1 MKKISAAILLL
12 LVAVVFFA
20 LGVRVA
26 GRREAAPSGDA
37 VRKVLYYVDPMNPA
51 LTSDKPGIAPCG
63 MPLEPVYA
71 DDEGAPGAG
80 APKPG
85 SLPPGT
91 VRVGLEKQQLIGV
104 RIGTVETK
112 PLAYTLRLTG
122 RVAPDETRIYRV
134 TSVTEGWIRELS
146 PATTGSFVRKD
157 QVLGAYYSQEVQG
170 PQQAYLYA
178 LDALDRF
185 IASGTAT
192 PEQIALNQNNVRTNK
207 QALRNLGM
215 GDPQIEE
222 IAQTRKAS
230 PNVQIR
236 APADG
241 IILERNVTLG
251 RQFDRTLDLFVI
263 ADLSRVWVLADAFE
277 GDARYLTPGSTAT
290 VVHSVFER
298 TFPARVSDVPPAF
311 DAASRTLKVRLIVN
325 NPGSVLRPDM
335 FVDVEL
341 PVRAPDSL
349 VVPVEAVVDSGSVK
363 RVFVDMGGGFFE
375 PRTVETGGR
384 LGDQVRIVSG
394 LMPGERIVVSGNFL
408 IDSESRMKTA
418 VGSMTSPRS
427 KDPVCGMEVDETA
440 ARSEGRTTEFDG
452 RTYFFCAPRCKES
465 FEKDPSSFLKGQ
477 GGRAAPGES
486 APPAARGH
494 ADD

>member
-1 MKKISAAILLL
+1 MKKVATALVLL

-20 LGVRVA
+20 LGVRFGGKQEA
-26 GRREAAPSGDA
+26 GPSGSGG
-37 VRKVLYYVDPMNPA
+37 RKVLYYVDPMNPA

-71 DDEGAPGAG
+71 DEEAGPGSG
-80 APKPG
+80 LPKPG
-85 SLPPGT
+85 ALPPGT
-91 VRVGLEKQQLIGV
+91 VRVGPEKQQLIGV
-104 RIGTVETK
+104 RVGTVEKKSVT
-112 PLAYTLRLTG
+112 YTLRLTG

-134 TSVTEGWIRELS
+134 TSVTEGWIRELT

-192 PEQIALNQNNVRTNK
+192 PEQIALNQNNVRNAK
-207 QALRNLGM
+207 QSLRNLGM
-215 GDPQIEE
+215 GDVQIEE

-230 PNVQIR
+230 PNILIR

-277 GDARYLTPGSTAT
+277 GDSRYLTPDSTAT
-290 VVHSVFER
+290 VIHAVFGK
-298 TFPARVSDVPPAF
+298 TFPARVSEVPPVF
-311 DAASRTLKVRLIVN
+311 DPASRTLKVRLVVN

-341 PVRAPDSL
+341 PVRSPDSV
-349 VVPVEAVVDSGSVK
+349 VVPVDAVLDSGAAK
-363 RVFVDMGGGFFE
+363 RVFVDLGGGFFE

-384 LGDQVRIVSG
+384 LGDQVQVVSG

-427 KDPVCGMEVDETA
+427 KDPICGMEVDEMA

-452 RTYFFCAPRCKES
+452 RTYFFCSPRCKEA

-477 GGRAAPGES
+477 GGRSAPGETG
-486 APPAARGH
+486 PPAARGH
-494 ADD
+494 TDD